1 MSSWNSIF
9 TSVVSFGRSFSGLN
23 KVGQLAVT
31 GALVFIAFS
40 IGNCGGEDKLDS
52 FIIEY
57 NEFKREAQKTT
68 EFADSLKTA
77 VVKLTD
83 EAKEKEDT
91 IKKLTIGIS
100 FKQKQTQSLK
110 QKLTALEAH
119 TEVAMD
125 TTEILVLKDS
135 TIDNLKTQVAT
146 TEAIVEEK
154 DKIIELKTEQ
164 LALITNSLQLSTQ
177 RGDSLQR
184 TLLSLPPTPKNPNK
198 IFGFIPLPSRKTVA
212 ISALLSGIA
221 IGTVI
226 TK

>member
-40 IGNCGGEDKLDS
+40 IGNCGGNDKLDS

-57 NEFKREAQKTT
+57 NEFKRDAQKTT
-68 EFADSLKTA
+68 ELADSLKT
-77 VVKLTD
+77 VMNKLTNDVKL
-83 EAKEKEDT
+83 KEDT
-91 IKKLTIGIS
+91 IKTLTIGIS
-100 FKQKQTQSLK
+100 FRQKQTQSLK
-110 QKLTALEAH
+110 QKLNVLEAR
-119 TEVAMD
+119 TEVATD
-125 TTEILVLKDS
+125 TAKILILKDS
-135 TIDNLKTQVAT
+135 TIDNLKTQVTT

-154 DKIIELKTEQ
+154 DKIIGLKTEQ
-164 LALITNSLQLSTQ
+164 LALTVNSLQLSTQ

-184 TLLSLPPTPKNPNK
+184 TLSSLPPTPKNSNK
-198 IFGFIPLPSRKTVA
+198 LFGVIPLPSRKTLA